1 MAQITIPD
9 EIKEGEVIDVTHI
22 NSFIEQMNDIG
33 GTTTSING
41 SNIRNEGID
50 RRNILRDQVQ
60 KTGEND
66 TAGTWFMSGPT
77 RNESPPVWLTVEY
90 GNPSP
95 TKITAIA
102 GATQLGYITEG
113 PAPALI
119 AIPVEA
125 GDKLLITCSFAFSV
139 FPLDT
144 ASNNRT
150 SNDPNGGY
158 GVIFRLM
165 SGSDYWL
172 GTTRWFNTIAAS
184 NAQSGGYRPVPTQ
197 NTCTIVGYKE
207 YAAKQN
213 VTVILQASCRR
224 SKKSSAGSGTYSTKD
239 NILRIKSFHMFAKIV
254 RK

>member
-60 KTGEND
+60 RTGED
-66 TAGTWFMSGPT
+66 EVVGTWFRSGPI
-77 RNESPPVWLTVEY
+77 RNESPPVWKWIQW

-95 TKITAIA
+95 A
-102 GATQLGYITEG
+102 QLGGSAFSNAASLGYVTGGTG
-113 PAPALI
+113 PALTG
-119 AIPVEA
+119 IPVEA

-144 ASNNRT
+144 NSNDK
-150 SNDPNGGY
+150 SNTDPNGGY
-158 GVIFRLM
+158 GVIFRL
-165 SGSDYWL
+165 SSPNYYWP
-172 GTTRWFNTIAAS
+172 GTTRWFNTIAVS
-184 NAQSGGYRPVPTQ
+184 NAQGGGYRPVPTQ

-207 YAAKQN
+207 YDTKQN
-213 VTVILQASCRR
+213 INVFLQASCRR
-224 SKKSSAGSGTYSTKD
+224 SKKSGGNWKRKD
-239 NILRIKSFHMFAKIV
+239 NILRIKSFHIFAKIV